1 MHLGLDVF
9 MPEAGQPVKSVLEC
23 GPVKCAVVVNSSSR
37 PVKIHIYIY
46 ICLELWFLVLCFS
59 VGWKIVSCFNV
70 LGAWM

>member
-37 PVKIHIYIY
+37 PVKIHIYI
-46 ICLELWFLVLCFS
+46 CVWNCGF
-59 VGWKIVSCFNV
+59 
-70 LGAWM
+70 

>member
-37 PVKIHIYIY
+37 PVKIHIYI
-46 ICLELWFLVLCFS
+46 CLELWF
-59 VGWKIVSCFNV
+59 
-70 LGAWM
+70 